1 MTPMNNLSNQFVFI
15 GRKPLLFFD
24 IFMFLLLQMLIQQQY
39 IFEQEPRITKQA
51 TLKLQLQLPS
61 FPNWFQLLLQIQ
73 ISLWGLFLRKHL
85 IG

>member
-1 MTPMNNLSNQFVFI
+1 
-15 GRKPLLFFD
+15 
-24 IFMFLLLQMLIQQQY
+24 MLIQQQY